1 MKRKLFIVCLVI
13 GCILLL
19 MSIMGFKYLGDMKKT
34 ISEYDGSTNKLFKDV
49 QDHDTYKYYDN
60 YWKYLEN
67 HDCTILSS
75 CYCDHVHSEEE
86 CINQFLTNGG
96 GSVKAVDSFTYSLIK
111 MRYLSIILA
120 IASFVGAWIFYKKK
134 NDKNKSK

>member
-1 MKRKLFIVCLVI
+1 MDLITSSNFLLLFEFEVIILFINNI
-13 GCILLL
+13 IFSIL
-19 MSIMGFKYLGDMKKT
+19 SIV
-34 ISEYDGSTNKLFKDV
+34 LFICFLDKS
-49 QDHDTYKYYDN
+49 
-60 YWKYLEN
+60 
-67 HDCTILSS
+67 CTILSS

>member
-1 MKRKLFIVCLVI
+1 MKKKLFIVCVVI

-19 MSIMGFKYLGDMKKT
+19 MSIMGFKYLGNMKKT
-34 ISEYDGSTNKLFKDV
+34 ISIYDGSTNESFKNV
-49 QDHDTYKYYDN
+49 QDPDTYQYYDN

-111 MRYLSIILA
+111 IRYLSIILA
-120 IASFVGAWIFYKKK
+120 IASFVGAWVFHEKKK
-134 NDKNKSK
+134 EEKNK